1 MPSTVTQG
9 TSSSLE
15 AGLMAQKLIIGLINR
30 LTRTQEPSR
39 APPPTPT
46 GTTTDVSTLLDI
58 TTFVDLHLN

>member
-9 TSSSLE
+9 TSFSLE
-15 AGLMAQKLIIGLINR
+15 VGLIAQKVIIGLCNR
-30 LTRTQEPSR
+30 LTRTQEPLE

-46 GTTTDVSTLLDI
+46 GTTMDVSTLLDI